1 MEEIRNEVNE
11 SEPIELILDEVKEDS
26 HKLIVAIVKKGFAY
40 EVIRV
45 ASGSGGKGAIILGGR
60 GSSQDKKRLF
70 GLEIAPEKEMVLM
83 VVKEA
88 LVYPIIKEIYAISGF
103 KTNAKGTVFALPI
116 SKLLD

>member
-1 MEEIRNEVNE
+1 MHFINVVSSTIARE
-11 SEPIELILDEVKEDS
+11 SKNVIEQAVTLAVVDFLKEPANLEKALTDVLKYYDSRTDEKNLKS
-26 HKLIVAIVKKGFAY
+26 IQTK
-40 EVIRV
+40 
-45 ASGSGGKGAIILGGR
+45 
-60 GSSQDKKRLF
+60 
-70 GLEIAPEKEMVLM
+70 IANLEKEMVLM